1 MLLQDKVA
9 IVNGVGPGLGRALCV
24 EMAKQ
29 GADVVLAARTES
41 RLEEVAAEVRG
52 AGRRALVVPTD
63 ATDDAQAKRLAEAA
77 AAEFGRIDVLVNNA
91 AKNEPFT
98 TVVDSSVDEWR
109 ACLDDNVMAHMQACK
124 YAAPYMIEQRSGS
137 IINVS
142 SVSMRKGVQTRS
154 AYSAAKAAI
163 AVMTQSLAD
172 ELGPHQ
178 VRVNCVVP
186 GHIWGELLESYYHRR
201 AGELGVTYDEVY
213 QSFADQMALRRI
225 ALDTEVAAAIIFLA
239 SDMASAITGQS
250 LDVNAGLTYH

>member
-24 EMAKQ
+24 ELAKH
-29 GADVVLAARTES
+29 GADVVLGARTES
-41 RLEEVAAEVRG
+41 RLEEVAAEVR
-52 AGRRALVVPTD
+52 ATGRRALVVPTD
-63 ATDDAQAKRLAEAA
+63 ATDEAQAKRLADRA

-98 TVVDSSVDEWR
+98 TVVDSSAEEWR
-109 ACLDDNVMAHMQACK
+109 ACIDDNVMAHMQACK

-137 IINVS
+137 IVNVS
-142 SVSMRKGVQTRS
+142 SISMRKGVQTRS

-213 QSFADQMALRRI
+213 QGFADQMALRRI

-250 LDVNAGLTYH
+250 LDVNAGLSYH

>member
-9 IVNGVGPGLGRALCV
+9 IVNGVGPGLGRALCI
-24 EMAKQ
+24 ELAKH
-29 GADVVLAARTES
+29 GADVVLGARTES
-41 RLEEVAAEVRG
+41 RLEEVAAEVR
-52 AGRRALVVPTD
+52 ATGRRALVVPTD
-63 ATDDAQAKRLAEAA
+63 ATDEAQAKRLADRAG
-77 AAEFGRIDVLVNNA
+77 AEFGRIDVLVNNA

-98 TVVDSSVDEWR
+98 TVVDSSAEEWR
-109 ACLDDNVMAHMQACK
+109 ACIDDNVMAHMQACK

-137 IINVS
+137 IVNVS
-142 SVSMRKGVQTRS
+142 SISMRKGVQTRS

-213 QSFADQMALRRI
+213 QGFADQMALRRI

-250 LDVNAGLTYH
+250 LDVNAGLSYH

>member
-63 ATDDAQAKRLAEAA
+63 AIDDAQAKQLAEAA

-213 QSFADQMALRRI
+213 QGFADQMALRRI

-250 LDVNAGLTYH
+250 LDVNAGLSYH

>member
-24 EMAKQ
+24 ELAKH
-29 GADVVLAARTES
+29 GADVVLGARTES
-41 RLEEVAAEVRG
+41 RLEEIAAEVRET
-52 AGRRALVVPTD
+52 GRRALVVPTD
-63 ATDDAQAKRLAEAA
+63 ATDEAQAKRLADRA
-77 AAEFGRIDVLVNNA
+77 AAEFGKIDVLVNNA

-98 TVVDSSVDEWR
+98 TVVDSSVEEWR
-109 ACLDDNVMAHMQACK
+109 ACIDGNVMAHMQACK
-124 YAAPYMIEQRSGS
+124 HAAPYMIERRSGS
-137 IINVS
+137 IVNVS
-142 SVSMRKGVQTRS
+142 SISMRKGVQTRS

-213 QSFADQMALRRI
+213 QGFADQMALRRI

-239 SDMASAITGQS
+239 SDMASGITGQS
-250 LDVNAGLTYH
+250 LDVNAGLSYH

>member
-24 EMAKQ
+24 ELAKH
-29 GADVVLAARTES
+29 GADVVLGARTES
-41 RLEEVAAEVRG
+41 RLEEVAAEVRD

-63 ATDDAQAKRLAEAA
+63 ATDETQAKRLADRA

-91 AKNEPFT
+91 SKNEPFT
-98 TVVDSSVDEWR
+98 TVADSSVEEWR
-109 ACLDDNVMAHMQACK
+109 ACIDGNVMAHMQTCK

-137 IINVS
+137 IVNVS
-142 SVSMRKGVQTRS
+142 SISMRKGVQTRS

-186 GHIWGELLESYYHRR
+186 GHIWGDMLEGYYHRR

-213 QSFADQMALRRI
+213 QGFADQMALRRI
-225 ALDTEVAAAIIFLA
+225 TLDTEVAAAIIFLA
-239 SDMASAITGQS
+239 SDMASGITGQS
-250 LDVNAGLTYH
+250 LDVNAGLSYH

>member
-9 IVNGVGPGLGRALCV
+9 IVSGVGPGLGQALCL
-24 EMAKQ
+24 ELAKQ
-29 GADVVLAARTES
+29 GADVVLAARTAS
-41 RLEEVAAEVRG
+41 RLEEIAGEVR
-52 AGRRALVVPTD
+52 ATGRRALAVPTD
-63 ATDDAQAKRLAEAA
+63 MTDAGQAKHLADATV
-77 AAEFGRIDVLVNNA
+77 AEFGKIDVLVNNA

-98 TVVDSSVDEWR
+98 TIVDSSVEEWR
-109 ACLDDNVMAHMQACK
+109 ACLDDNVMGHMQTCK
-124 YAAPYMIEQRSGS
+124 YAAPYMIERRSGS

-142 SVSMRKGVQTRS
+142 SVSMRKGVGTRS

-186 GHIWGELLESYYHRR
+186 GHIWGDLLEGYYRKR
-201 AGELGVTYDEVY
+201 AEELGVTYDEVY
-213 QSFADQMALRRI
+213 QSFADQIALRRI
-225 ALDTEVAAAIIFLA
+225 PLDTEVAAAIVFLA

-250 LDVNAGLTYH
+250 LDVNGGLYYH

>member
-24 EMAKQ
+24 ELAKH
-29 GADVVLAARTES
+29 GADVVLGARTES

-63 ATDDAQAKRLAEAA
+63 ATDETQAKRLADRA

-98 TVVDSSVDEWR
+98 TVVDSSVEEWR
-109 ACLDDNVMAHMQACK
+109 ACIDDNVMAHMQACK

-137 IINVS
+137 IVNVS
-142 SVSMRKGVQTRS
+142 SISMRKGVQTRS

-186 GHIWGELLESYYHRR
+186 GHIWGDMLEGYYHRR

-213 QSFADQMALRRI
+213 QGFADQMALRRI

-250 LDVNAGLTYH
+250 LDVNAGLSYH

>member
-1 MLLQDKVA
+1 MLLQDRVA

-52 AGRRALVVPTD
+52 VGRRALVVPTD
-63 ATDDAQAKRLAEAA
+63 ATDAEQTKRLAEAA
-77 AAEFGRIDVLVNNA
+77 AAEFGRIDILVNNA

-98 TVVDSSVDEWR
+98 TVVDSSTEEWR

-124 YAAPYMIEQRSGS
+124 YAAPYMIEQRSGA
-137 IINVS
+137 IVNVS
-142 SVSMRKGVQTRS
+142 STSMRKGVQTRS

-172 ELGPHQ
+172 ERGPHQ

-186 GHIWGELLESYYHRR
+186 GHIWGGQLERYYHRR
-201 AGELGVTYDEVY
+201 AEELGVTYDEVY
-213 QSFADQMALRRI
+213 QSFANQMALRRI

-250 LDVNAGLTYH
+250 LDVNAGLSYH

>member
-24 EMAKQ
+24 ELAKH
-29 GADVVLAARTES
+29 GADVVLGARTES

-63 ATDDAQAKRLAEAA
+63 ATDEAQAKRLADRA

-91 AKNEPFT
+91 SKNEPFT
-98 TVVDSSVDEWR
+98 TVVDSSTEEWR
-109 ACLDDNVMAHMQACK
+109 ACIDDNVMAHMQACK

-137 IINVS
+137 IVNVS
-142 SVSMRKGVQTRS
+142 SISMRKGVQTRS

-186 GHIWGELLESYYHRR
+186 GHIWGDMLEGYYHRR

-213 QSFADQMALRRI
+213 QGFADQMALRRI
-225 ALDTEVAAAIIFLA
+225 ALDTEVAAAVIFLA

-250 LDVNAGLTYH
+250 LDVNAGLSYH

>member
-24 EMAKQ
+24 ELAKH
-29 GADVVLAARTES
+29 GADVVLGARTES

-52 AGRRALVVPTD
+52 TGRRALVVPTD
-63 ATDDAQAKRLAEAA
+63 ATDEAQAKRLADRA

-91 AKNEPFT
+91 SKNEPFT
-98 TVVDSSVDEWR
+98 TVVDSSVEEWR
-109 ACLDDNVMAHMQACK
+109 ACIDDNVMAHMQACK
-124 YAAPYMIEQRSGS
+124 HAAPYMIEQRSGS
-137 IINVS
+137 IVNVS
-142 SVSMRKGVQTRS
+142 SISMRKGVQTRS

-186 GHIWGELLESYYHRR
+186 GHIWGDMLEGYYHRR

-213 QSFADQMALRRI
+213 QGFADQMALRRI

-250 LDVNAGLTYH
+250 LDVNAGLSYH

>member
-24 EMAKQ
+24 ELAKH
-29 GADVVLAARTES
+29 GADVVLGARTES
-41 RLEEVAAEVRG
+41 RLEEVAAEVRD

-63 ATDDAQAKRLAEAA
+63 ATDEAQAKRLADRA

-98 TVVDSSVDEWR
+98 TVVDSSVEEWR
-109 ACLDDNVMAHMQACK
+109 ACIDDNVMAHMQACK

-137 IINVS
+137 IVNVS
-142 SVSMRKGVQTRS
+142 SISMRKGVQTRS

-186 GHIWGELLESYYHRR
+186 GHIWGDMLEGYYHRR

-213 QSFADQMALRRI
+213 QGFADQMALRRI

-250 LDVNAGLTYH
+250 LDVNAGLSYH